1 MGTLINTAAII
12 VASAIGLIFKKGL
25 PKPYQTVIMST
36 LGLALAVISIGW
48 FLEDF
53 LIVEGDG
60 LSSQYALLVMVSL
73 ILGSLAGEIVDIDGW
88 LNRVAYGVE
97 KKYNLPP
104 LAKGFISAT
113 LIFCVGALAIVG
125 VIQDGLYG
133 DSTIL
138 IFKSTLDF
146 ITAMMLTTVFGIG
159 VMFSALSVL
168 IYQGSITLL
177 AMASANFLTDPMI
190 TVMTMVGN
198 IILVAMGINFMEIR
212 KIRVANMLPA
222 LLVPI
227 VYFLIIGLF

>member
-12 VASAIGLIFKKGL
+12 VASAIGMIFKKGL
-25 PKPYQTVIMST
+25 PKTYQTVIMTT

-48 FLEDF
+48 FLQDF
-53 LIVEGDG
+53 LVVEADG
-60 LSSQYALLVMVSL
+60 LSTRYDLLIMVSL
-73 ILGSLAGEIVDIDGW
+73 ILGTLVGEIIDIDGR
-88 LNRVAYGVE
+88 LNRFAYGVE

-125 VIQDGLYG
+125 SIQDGLYG
-133 DSTIL
+133 DSTTL

-168 IYQGSITLL
+168 LYQGSITLL

-190 TVMTMVGN
+190 ASMTMVGN
-198 IILVAMGINFMEIR
+198 IILVAMGINFMEIK

-222 LLVPI
+222 LIVPI
-227 VYFLIIGLF
+227 LYFVVIGLF